1 MKKRNVGHVII
12 SLLLASILVLNV
24 VNPAHA
30 SDLICD
36 DVLSD
41 DSIMADVESLS
52 ENDMQIQ
59 SVIDINPIVE
69 NNFSAS
75 AEEEIDNNEIIENID
90 DDCGLEKK
98 SNDTIFFDEEIIRK
112 YASAASM
119 TAEEYDRRR
128 DAFTGEDGSDS
139 PWKAG
144 TIWSLKTGVQA
155 YMYTGISEKGGSGC
169 ASYAHD
175 FANYV
180 FGHYA
185 LSSGDYFN
193 NINEIRAG
201 DVVRIDSSEENH
213 YFCVLGRDGN
223 DLWTAEGNYGQ
234 HVRIQIGYKIVNGK
248 IYEVGAKDPYGKTFT
263 EGWHHLNLGNPIPTP
278 IPTPIPGEPEI
289 EDDDYVIMSALRY
302 DLHLNIE
309 GDDTSDDDDNVN
321 VERGFSEDS
330 KYDVFKVRLLD
341 NGYYKLIQNKT
352 NHMAVSVAGRSSSED
367 ANIQMYYWNPEDL
380 SNTEFQWAIEWAK
393 KQDGVPYHYIRPRCS
408 GLYMTAAGSSN
419 GRNVYQAS
427 KDEEDDDCQK
437 WFFARYMKPDIE
449 TNSLPKG
456 EVGKGYSAKLEAD
469 SDFDVKWT
477 FNSKNDNLPPGLSL
491 DKAGKITGTPTQP
504 GTYTFSL
511 DAENLL
517 VDALGYSTKQY
528 TITVNG
534 DIAVNKTTLNK
545 ETLELTKGNSETLI
559 ATVEPANATN
569 KQLMWTSD
577 NTDVATVDGN
587 GKVTAVSEGTAK
599 ITASSADG
607 SNKSASCMV
616 IVKQVPKP
624 TGIVIKAGEAT
635 GTAGSK
641 VSVPVSIIGNT
652 GLGGMMLTISTDTSL
667 TLTDIKRGDIISDGT
682 FNKDIKTGLVQWY
695 TSDENA
701 MGDGVLFTME
711 FEVKAG
717 TQEGSYPVNIAVK
730 DAIKEHVTD
739 KEGGTLN
746 VTFVGGNINILK
758 VMAGD
763 LIPDGT
769 IAMNDVVKLARA
781 VSGSVVLSE
790 NEKLAADV
798 AGDGIV
804 AMGDVVKLARFVAGA
819 IKEL

>member
-1 MKKRNVGHVII
+1 MKKRKIWHII
-12 SLLLASILVLNV
+12 ICLLLVCILALHTV
-24 VNPAHA
+24 VPANA
-30 SDLICD
+30 ADLICD
-36 DVLSD
+36 DVIAADQMWMGVTVPND
-41 DSIMADVESLS
+41 DVISSGTEEVADETIDYYCKKTLT
-52 ENDMQIQ
+52 NDG
-59 SVIDINPIVE
+59 VINKPKYAVAGDMIVE
-69 NNFSAS
+69 NNATSS
-75 AEEEIDNNEIIENID
+75 
-90 DDCGLEKK
+90 CTL
-98 SNDTIFFDEEIIRK
+98 SDEEILNNNMDNELSYGTEAIRTF
-112 YASAASM
+112 AGNPISISQS
-119 TAEEYDRRR
+119 EYDQKVQSFINNDNWKDGASWNEDHKQTIGTKNSSGCVAYAQDFVRYMTNS
-128 DAFTGEDGSDS
+128 AITMYSTGEPYKD
-139 PWKAG
+139 
-144 TIWSLKTGVQA
+144 
-155 YMYTGISEKGGSGC
+155 
-169 ASYAHD
+169 
-175 FANYV
+175 
-180 FGHYA
+180 
-185 LSSGDYFN
+185 
-193 NINEIRAG
+193 INSIRAG
-201 DVVRIDSSEENH
+201 DVIRITNH
-213 YFCVLGRDGN
+213 TFVVLGREGN
-223 DLWTAEGNYGQ
+223 KLWTAEGS
-234 HVRIQIGYKIVNGK
+234 HHHSFVRINKNGYQIEGTGLRRVNSDIDGAVSFEMGYHIVN
-248 IYEVGAKDPYGKTFT
+248 IIDDP
-263 EGWHHLNLGNPIPTP
+263 PD
-278 IPTPIPGEPEI
+278 PEI

-528 TITVNG
+528 TIVVSG
-534 DIAVNKTTLNK
+534 DITINKIALNK

-599 ITASSADG
+599 ITVSSADG

-798 AGDGIV
+798 TGDGIV